1 MAINDSNFPK
11 NTAIDNITTERI
23 RSFIHICLT
32 QDENSPAKKY
42 SDFDE
47 ISYANYLAKD
57 TLFNDQLKSY
67 IHNKLLPDNLF
78 QWITN
83 NHYQHCWIKENLGI
97 IEKSEYAFK
106 YKERGNKPWNLVIR
120 IPADLDT
127 KSCSMAIIDYLH
139 FTSIYYNSTE
149 IYSPLHTIKELG
161 KLWLIQQKDDKAFE
175 WVKNK
180 DSESKI
186 VFFREWLLGK
196 ISPFHPSPSSIS
208 TYEQL
213 LIYFLQSNFSKIEK
227 QTLSANARKI
237 WNQKKSRENSKD
249 SKQRNFILRN
259 ETIIKLEELAKKY
272 YLSRSEILEI
282 IIEAEYK
289 NRIHVEEKINRR
301 KQIKYPPSDQ

>member
-23 RSFIHICLT
+23 RSFIHICLA

-47 ISYANYLAKD
+47 ISYANYLARN
-57 TLFNDQLKSY
+57 TLLNDQLKSY
-67 IHNKLLPDNLF
+67 THNQLLPDDLF

-83 NHYQHCWIKENLGI
+83 NHYQHRWIKENLGI
-97 IEKSEYAFK
+97 IEKSEYDFE
-106 YKERGNKPWNLVIR
+106 YKERGNKPWNFVMH

-127 KSCSMAIIDYLH
+127 KSRSMAIIDHLH
-139 FTSIYYNSTE
+139 FTSIYLNSTE

-161 KLWLIQQKDDKAFE
+161 KLWLLQQKDDKVFE
-175 WVKNK
+175 WVQNQ
-180 DSESKI
+180 DTESKI

-208 TYEQL
+208 THEQL
-213 LIYFLQSNFSKIEK
+213 LIYFLQSSFSKIEK
-227 QTLSANARKI
+227 QALSTNARKI
-237 WNQKKSRENSKD
+237 WNQKKSRERATD
-249 SKQRNFILRN
+249 SKQHNFILKN
-259 ETIIKLEELAKKY
+259 ETIIKLDELAKKY
-272 YLSRSEILEI
+272 YLSRSEILEA

-301 KQIKYPPSDQ
+301 KQIKLPPSA